1 MPSNAPTFNSRR
13 DAYDKA
19 FTEPQANVYLFDDF
33 LGDTF
38 ATGTFDAVSLQATG
52 GTDWAYDATA
62 GNPANGGWIAGTT
75 GTGDNDTEAIFGPL
89 NWMAN
94 RAGNGLL
101 VYEARVNLPSVAG
114 VGMSA
119 GLTDARTE
127 SATMFQIVAASWTTV
142 PTDAV
147 AWSYDTDATTDIFR
161 GIGVKADVD
170 TTAVSGVVP
179 VADTPCVLRI
189 EVDSSGTAYFFQD
202 GTYYGS
208 AANAVTVTV
217 PLAPFI
223 EVSCKAGAAA
233 KVGEADYLLVACAR

>member
-1 MPSNAPTFNSRR
+1 MSAIVFNSRAGR
-13 DAYDKA
+13 WERSLL
-19 FTEPQANVYLFDDF
+19 EPQAYVGLFDDF

-38 ATGTFDAVSLQATG
+38 ATGTWDAVSVAATG
-52 GTDWAYDATA
+52 GTDFAYDATA

-89 NWMAN
+89 DWMAN
-94 RAGNGLL
+94 RAGSGML

-127 SATMFQIVAASWTTV
+127 SATLFQFVTTTWTTT

-147 AWSYDTDATTDIFR
+147 AWSYDTDATTDAFR

-170 TTAVSGVVP
+170 TTAVLGVVP
-179 VADTPCVLRI
+179 VTDTPVKLRV
-189 EVDSSGTAYFFQD
+189 EVDSAGAAYFFQD
-202 GTYYGS
+202 DVYKGS
-208 AANAVTVTV
+208 AADAVTITAA
-217 PLAPFI
+217 LCPFI
-223 EVSCKAGAAA
+223 EVSAKAGSAA
-233 KVGEADYLLVACAR
+233 KAGEADYVLVACAR